1 MRLVAVAAAG
11 SAGSEWGTDMAY
23 DINAALSPFDALG
36 AISSGQQAMQGFQ
49 TLRNNAQTM
58 RSRAAM
64 ARALQGDRSA
74 MADVQDPEML
84 AKLQE
89 HFRQQ
94 DIREGIKGF
103 YNTLDQDRIGVN
115 NLATLASAKPK
126 GFDLAGATQYA
137 LSQGAFEEAKP
148 MMELAKLSK
157 ANDKYGNTLMP
168 AYDKTTGEFVFIQ
181 PGGESGARPITGY
194 TPAEPLIQVDQ
205 GTQRVLVGGKTGH
218 EKVSYQVGVDP
229 TTVYSQGQ
237 QAVRQERGAVLD
249 VGVEAEKERIRL
261 QNAAELERRKAQGQN
276 LAAREEKVQERLT
289 NAQEALATILPL
301 RDALS
306 KLRGPAGMRAE
317 QAKAWLGFGNPEI
330 QGALGQIQQISGSM
344 LKYVERLP
352 GAATDADREI
362 FMASAGI
369 LNDPSSTPQRKIGA
383 ANAAIAS
390 YERLIRKHGGAK
402 QGAGFQQRTARN
414 PAKAANWLKSRNIKN
429 QSQFNDAVVELKKM
443 GWSDDEIRAASEG
456 M

>member
-1 MRLVAVAAAG
+1 
-11 SAGSEWGTDMAY
+11 MAY
-23 DINAALSPFDALG
+23 DINAALRPFDALG
-36 AISSGQQAMQGFQ
+36 AISSGQQAAQGFQ

-64 ARALQGDRSA
+64 ARALQGDRNA

-148 MMELAKLSK
+148 LMELAKLSK

-168 AYDKTTGEFVFIQ
+168 AYDDATGELVFIQ
-181 PGGESGARPITGY
+181 PGGESGARQIAGF
-194 TPAEPLIQVDQ
+194 TPAESLMQIDQ
-205 GTQRVLVGGKTGH
+205 GNRRLLVGGKTGRQVGS
-218 EKVSYQVGVDP
+218 EYQVGVDP

-261 QNAAELERRKAQGQN
+261 QNAAELERRKALGAN
-276 LAAREEKVQERLT
+276 TAAREEKITESVV
-289 NAQEALATILPL
+289 NAENALATLAPL
-301 RDALS
+301 KSALS
-306 KLRGPAGMRAE
+306 KLKSPAGMKIE
-317 QAKAWLGFGNPEI
+317 DAKAWFGAGNPEI
-330 QGALGQIQQISGSM
+330 QRAVGTIQQISGAM

-362 FMASAGI
+362 FMASAGV
-369 LNDPSSTPQRKIGA
+369 LNSPNASPQRKMA
-383 ANAAIAS
+383 AADAAIAS
-390 YERLIRKHGGAK
+390 YERLVKKHGGSRK
-402 QGAGFQQRTARN
+402 SPQLN
-414 PAKAANWLKSRNIKN
+414 PVKIPGVPSGWK
-429 QSQFNDAVVELKKM
+429 VEVRK
-443 GWSDDEIRAASEG
+443 
-456 M
+456 

>member
-1 MRLVAVAAAG
+1 MAVDSAA
-11 SAGSEWGTDMAY
+11 SEWGIDMAY
-23 DINAALSPFDALG
+23 DINAALSPLDALG
-36 AISSGQQAMQGFQ
+36 AISSGQQAAQGFQ

-64 ARALQGDRSA
+64 ARALQGDRNA

-103 YNTLDQDRIGVN
+103 YNTYDQDRIGVN

-148 MMELAKLSK
+148 LMELAKLSK

-168 AYDKTTGEFVFIQ
+168 AYDKATGELVFIQ
-181 PGGESGARPITGY
+181 PGGESGARPISGY
-194 TPAEPLIQVDQ
+194 MPTESLMQIGQ
-205 GTQRVLVGGKTGH
+205 GDRQVLVGSKTGK
-218 EKVSYQVGVDP
+218 EARSYDVRVDP
-229 TTVYSQGQ
+229 TAVYTQGQ
-237 QAVRQERGAVLD
+237 QGQRQERGAVLD

-261 QNAAELERRKAQGQN
+261 QNAAELERRKALGAN
-276 LAAREEKVQERLT
+276 TAAREEKITESVV
-289 NAQEALATILPL
+289 NAENALATLAPL
-301 RDALS
+301 KSAIS
-306 KLRGPAGMRAE
+306 KLKSPAGMKIE
-317 QAKAWLGFGNPEI
+317 EVKAWFGAGNPEI
-330 QGALGQIQQISGSM
+330 QRAMGTIQQISGAM

-362 FMASAGI
+362 FMASAGV
-369 LNDPSSTPQRKIGA
+369 LNNQNASPQRKMA
-383 ANAAIAS
+383 AADAAIAS
-390 YERLIRKHGGAK
+390 YERLVRKYGGSRK
-402 QGAGFQQRTARN
+402 SPQLN
-414 PAKAANWLKSRNIKN
+414 PVKIPGVPSGWK
-429 QSQFNDAVVELKKM
+429 VEVSK
-443 GWSDDEIRAASEG
+443 
-456 M
+456 

>member
-1 MRLVAVAAAG
+1 MAAVVAG
-11 SAGSEWGTDMAY
+11 SAASEWGTDMAY

-64 ARALQGDRSA
+64 ARALQGDRNA

-168 AYDKTTGEFVFIQ
+168 AYDDAGNLVYIQ
-181 PGGESGARPITGY
+181 PGGESGARQIAGF
-194 TPAEPLIQVDQ
+194 TPAESLMQIDQ
-205 GTQRVLVGGKTGH
+205 GNRRLLVGGKTGRQ
-218 EKVSYQVGVDP
+218 VGGGYQVDVDP
-229 TTVYSQGQ
+229 TAVYTQGQ
-237 QAVRQERGAVLD
+237 QGQRQERGAVLD
-249 VGVEAEKERIRL
+249 VVTEAEKERIRL
-261 QNAAELERRKAQGQN
+261 QNAAELERRKALGAN
-276 LAAREEKVQERLT
+276 TAAREEKITESVV
-289 NAQEALATILPL
+289 NAENALATLAPL
-301 RDALS
+301 KSALS
-306 KLRGPAGMRAE
+306 KLKSPAGMKIE
-317 QAKAWLGFGNPEI
+317 EAKAWFGAGNPEI
-330 QGALGQIQQISGSM
+330 QRAVGTIQQISGAM

-362 FMASAGI
+362 FMASAGV
-369 LNDPSSTPQRKIGA
+369 LNNPNASPQRKMA
-383 ANAAIAS
+383 AADAAIAS
-390 YERLIRKHGGAK
+390 YERLVKKYGGSRKSP
-402 QGAGFQQRTARN
+402 QLN
-414 PAKAANWLKSRNIKN
+414 PVKIPGVPTGWKVEVIK
-429 QSQFNDAVVELKKM
+429 
-443 GWSDDEIRAASEG
+443 
-456 M
+456 